1 MNIAFI
7 AHDKKKDLMVEFCLA
22 YKSILAKHTLVATGI
37 TGGLIEE
44 ATGLKVNRFLPGSEG
59 GTEQIAARI
68 AYNEI
73 DMVLSFRDPFAQS
86 YEPDMQSLYKLCDM
100 HTVPLAT
107 NVATAEALIHSLAR
121 GDLDYRTILRETN
134 GII

>member
-22 YKSILAKHTLVATGI
+22 YKSVLAKHTLVATGI

>member
-1 MNIAFI
+1 MKIALI

-22 YKSILAKHTLVATGI
+22 YKSVLAKHTLLATGI

-44 ATGLKVNRFLPGSEG
+44 ATGLKINRFLPGREG
-59 GTEQIAARI
+59 GSEQIAARI

-86 YEPDMQSLYKLCDM
+86 YEPDMQSLLKLCDM

-121 GDLDYRTILRETN
+121 GDLDYRTIMRENN
-134 GII
+134 GKF

>member
-22 YKSILAKHTLVATGI
+22 YKSILSKHTLVATGI

-44 ATGLKVNRFLPGSEG
+44 ATGLKITRFLPGSEG

-134 GII
+134 GTI

>member
-44 ATGLKVNRFLPGSEG
+44 ATGLKVNRFLPGAEG

-107 NVATAEALIHSLAR
+107 NVATAEALIHSLSR

-134 GII
+134 GIL

>member
-1 MNIAFI
+1 MNIALI

-22 YKSILAKHTLVATGI
+22 YKSVLAKHTLLATGI

-44 ATGLKVNRFLPGSEG
+44 ATGLKVNRFLPGREG
-59 GTEQIAARI
+59 GSEQIAARI

-86 YEPDMQSLYKLCDM
+86 YEPDMQSLLKLCDM

-107 NVATAEALIHSLAR
+107 NVATAEALIHSLSR
-121 GDLDYRTILRETN
+121 GDLDYRTIMRENN
-134 GII
+134 GKF